1 MKSNRWENPYEVE
14 KIINNSHHYS
24 SLNMRAVTKCI
35 QDNQWYTED
44 ILEKRRQI
52 ELERERLRRE
62 EELYRKS
69 LDRVTINE
77 HQRLIKRRDEY
88 LRYEKDIAHQRLERI
103 RLEKERIRK
112 QKEEEAERIRQ

>member
-1 MKSNRWENPYEVE
+1 
-14 KIINNSHHYS
+14 
-24 SLNMRAVTKCI
+24 MRAVTKCI

-52 ELERERLRRE
+52 ELEKERLRRE

-112 QKEEEAERIRQ
+112 QKEDEAERIRQ